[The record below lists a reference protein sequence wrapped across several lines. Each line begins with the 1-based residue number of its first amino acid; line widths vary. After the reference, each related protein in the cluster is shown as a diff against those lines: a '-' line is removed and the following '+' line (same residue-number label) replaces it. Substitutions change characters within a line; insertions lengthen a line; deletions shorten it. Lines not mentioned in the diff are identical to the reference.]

1 MDSWS
6 NPLLLVGNDTPA
18 LLAACVI
25 LVIAYGIFS
34 LMGFGTALLASAPL
48 AWVMPVAQ
56 VIPLLAVL
64 DGVGAIQR
72 GYRARQLV
80 DRASLWLLLPGMLL
94 GQVLGVGLLACLPL
108 KVMALLL
115 GFFVMAYG
123 AWGMRTT
130 AAASRAGVP
139 VAAWL
144 YGGFGGVL
152 GGLFGS
158 GGFVYAACLR
168 ARLADRN
175 AFRATQAVIISV
187 STLWR
192 IGLCALSGLIDTSLL
207 LTALVLLP
215 AVWLGTLLGAQ
226 ADKRLSEKQFG
237 KSLHGLLVVSGLALI
252 GKGLN

>member
-130 AAASRAGVP
+130 AAASRAVSRRDVSISP
-139 VAAWL
+139 ERAHSPIRHSVETEIITAWVARKAL
-144 YGGFGGVL
+144 R
-152 GGLFGS
+152 S
-158 GGFVYAACLR
+158 ASR
-168 ARLADRN
+168 ARR
-175 AFRATQAVIISV
+175 QA
-187 STLWR
+187 
-192 IGLCALSGLIDTSLL
+192 A
-207 LTALVLLP
+207 
-215 AVWLGTLLGAQ
+215 
-226 ADKRLSEKQFG
+226 
-237 KSLHGLLVVSGLALI
+237 
-252 GKGLN
+252 